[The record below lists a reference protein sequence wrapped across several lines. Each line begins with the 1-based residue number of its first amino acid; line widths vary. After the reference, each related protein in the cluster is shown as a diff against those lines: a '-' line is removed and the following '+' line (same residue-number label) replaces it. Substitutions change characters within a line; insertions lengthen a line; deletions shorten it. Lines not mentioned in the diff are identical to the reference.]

1 MVVYYR
7 QEPSNL
13 YKLLKSYSDKG
24 SAKRMPLQETY
35 GMIEITGN
43 FFIRAHS
50 RTMTL
55 D

>member
-1 MVVYYR
+1 
-7 QEPSNL
+7 
-13 YKLLKSYSDKG
+13 
-24 SAKRMPLQETY
+24 MPLQETY

-55 D
+55 DWET